1 MFLYMSCLVWPQWER
16 RLDKPGWCRGIH
28 GGSSRGGSEAHL
40 LSGEEMGECKDERM
54 GVRG

>member
-1 MFLYMSCLVWPQWER
+1 MSCLVWPQWER